1 MSAAVERRH
10 WHFTGSVQGVGFRYR
25 AQYAAQL
32 LDLTGWVEN
41 NWDGT
46 VDLEAQGSAAQLDRL
61 VPTITGT
68 SHWIHIETFTCKSI
82 PPDPAERSF
91 RVRCCLNFGGRE
103 PPLTGFRRSS
113 PPGELDA
120 KRPEGRFPA
129 ARLKICRERHLHHPA

>member
-68 SHWIHIETFTCKSI
+68 SHWIHIETFICKSI

-91 RVRCCLNFGGRE
+91 RVRG
-103 PPLTGFRRSS
+103 
-113 PPGELDA
+113 
-120 KRPEGRFPA
+120 
-129 ARLKICRERHLHHPA
+129 

>member
-10 WHFTGSVQGVGFRYR
+10 WHFTGSVQGVGLRYR

-32 LDLTGWVEN
+32 LDLTGGRTT
-41 NWDGT
+41 GT
-46 VDLEAQGSAAQLDRL
+46 AQWTWKPRVAAQLDCL

-91 RVRCCLNFGGRE
+91 RVRG
-103 PPLTGFRRSS
+103 
-113 PPGELDA
+113 
-120 KRPEGRFPA
+120 
-129 ARLKICRERHLHHPA
+129 

>member
-68 SHWIHIETFTCKSI
+68 SHWICLCDRQALKCIEPSEYPRRHGSSTDSSSVL
-82 PPDPAERSF
+82 PGRSADCD
-91 RVRCCLNFGGRE
+91 RMRRKAPSDAGRHG
-103 PPLTGFRRSS
+103 T
-113 PPGELDA
+113 A
-120 KRPEGRFPA
+120 
-129 ARLKICRERHLHHPA
+129 LHGCG

>member
-46 VDLEAQGSAAQLDRL
+46 VDLEAQGPTAQQSRL
-61 VPTITGT
+61 FMHNIR
-68 SHWIHIETFTCKSI
+68 F
-82 PPDPAERSF
+82 SF
-91 RVRCCLNFGGRE
+91 VLSRQAVRLPCSQSLG
-103 PPLTGFRRSS
+103 
-113 PPGELDA
+113 
-120 KRPEGRFPA
+120 
-129 ARLKICRERHLHHPA
+129 

>member
-1 MSAAVERRH
+1 MTRNPPARANRRRSPQNER
-10 WHFTGSVQGVGFRYR
+10 RYR

-91 RVRCCLNFGGRE
+91 RVRG
-103 PPLTGFRRSS
+103 
-113 PPGELDA
+113 
-120 KRPEGRFPA
+120 
-129 ARLKICRERHLHHPA
+129 